1 MPKNESI
8 KPELAEAD
16 AAKIRIEPKRAFAM
30 VASYARSKIV
40 EQLKAVVFI
49 VVYLVAV
56 QTLVLKA
63 PIQDAIGA
71 GLGIGATVLGLAL
84 FLEGLF
90 LGIMPLGEQCG
101 LKLPGRAG
109 VLAIAAFSAMVG
121 VAATLAEPAIGLLK
135 AQGGAALPWE
145 SPLLYFFLNRGSGL
159 LVAAVAAGVGVA
171 VVLGVFRFL
180 YGWSLKPFLFAIIPA
195 LVGLSFYFEFIP
207 VLRPVAGLAWDT
219 GGVTTGPVT
228 VPLVIALGIGV
239 SRIAGRGRGGA
250 TSLGVVTLASALPVL
265 AVFGLALALG
275 PKAPTPA
282 GAPAFF
288 SPFPEARAKALFVT
302 GGEAE
307 LAAAAARA
315 TALGFLDPA
324 FAAWALSPERGTTA
338 DSAVGQAEGGT
349 VESPKSAAAPSGL
362 VTQLRAAVTAVLP
375 LMLLLALTLVVFLRE
390 RIRAPDEIALGLAF
404 SILGL
409 FLFNAGMERGL
420 SALGG
425 QAGAALPRAYEA
437 TAREDSALALGRL
450 SESDFFTV
458 VGPEGPKRYLWLDYG
473 RGPSAVPEAALSR
486 DAVSGDYRYVPIE
499 SAVFAAWGRYAG
511 MAAVLAFVF
520 ALGLGAT
527 LAEPSLAALG
537 HTVEDLTTGTYRKTT
552 LVRNVGIGVGI
563 GLAAGF
569 ARILFS
575 FQLSWILGPAYALAL
590 VLTAF
595 SSEEFSGI
603 AWDSAGVTTG
613 PVTVP
618 LVIATGLGLGA
629 GGGSGFGAV
638 AAASVFPIVFVL
650 ASGLAVQAR
659 AKRAVAKGAL
669 V

>member
-1 MPKNESI
+1 MI
-8 KPELAEAD
+8 GA
-16 AAKIRIEPKRAFAM
+16 
-30 VASYARSKIV
+30 YARVKIV
-40 EQLKAVVFI
+40 EQLRSVGFI

-56 QTLVLKA
+56 QALILKA
-63 PIQDAIGA
+63 PIQDALGA
-71 GLGIGATVLGLAL
+71 AFGIGATVIGLAL
-84 FLEGLF
+84 FMEGLF
-90 LGIMPLGEQCG
+90 LAIMPLGEQCG

-109 VLAIAAFSAMVG
+109 VAAIAAFAASVG

-145 SPLLYFFLNRGSGL
+145 SPLLYYFLNRGSGL

-171 VVLGVFRFL
+171 VVVGVLRFL
-180 YGWSLKPFLFAIIPA
+180 YGWSLKPFIFSIVPV
-195 LVGLSFYFEFIP
+195 LVGISIYFELSP
-207 VLRPVAGLAWDT
+207 TLRPVAALAWDT

-265 AVFGLALALG
+265 AVFGLALAVEG
-275 PKAPTPA
+275 RAPSPA
-282 GAPAFF
+282 GAPTFF
-288 SPFPEARAKALFVT
+288 SPVPEARAKALFVA
-302 GGEAE
+302 GDEAA
-307 LAAAAARA
+307 LAAAADLAVA
-315 TALGFLDPA
+315 IGSLDPA
-324 FAAWALSPERGTTA
+324 FALWALSPERG
-338 DSAVGQAEGGT
+338 SG
-349 VESPKSAAAPSGL
+349 SAASPSPLETRAEAADAPPDSPDSPGRAAGGL
-362 VTQLRAAVTAVLP
+362 AAQLRAAVTAVLP
-375 LMLLLALTLVVFLRE
+375 LALILVVTLAVFLRE
-390 RIRAPDEIALGLAF
+390 RIRALDEIVLGLAF
-404 SILGL
+404 SIAGL

-420 SALGG
+420 SALGS

-437 TAREDSALALGRL
+437 TAREDRALDLGRL
-450 SESDFFTV
+450 SDEDFFRV
-458 VGPEGPKRYLWLDYG
+458 AGPDGPRRFIWVDHG
-473 RGPSAVPEAALSR
+473 RGPIAVPEAELSL
-486 DAVSGDYRYVPIE
+486 DAASGAYRYVPVE
-499 SAVFAAWGRYAG
+499 SAVFSAWGRYAG
-511 MAAVLAFVF
+511 MGAVLLFVF

-527 LAEPSLAALG
+527 LAEPSLSALG
-537 HTVEDLTTGTYRKTT
+537 RTVEDLTTGTYRKST

-575 FQLSWILGPAYALAL
+575 FELSWILAPAYTLAL

-638 AAASVFPIVFVL
+638 AAASVFPVVFVL
-650 ASGLAVQAR
+650 ASGLAVKAR
-659 AKRAVAKGAL
+659 ARRSLAKEAL
-669 V
+669 L

>member
-1 MPKNESI
+1 MI
-8 KPELAEAD
+8 GA
-16 AAKIRIEPKRAFAM
+16 
-30 VASYARSKIV
+30 YARGKLV
-40 EQLKAVVFI
+40 EQLRSIGFI

-56 QTLVLKA
+56 QALILKA
-63 PIQDAIGA
+63 PIHDALGA
-71 GLGIGATVLGLAL
+71 ALGIGATVVGLAL
-84 FLEGLF
+84 FMEGLF
-90 LGIMPLGEQCG
+90 LAIMPLGEQCG

-109 VLAIAAFSAMVG
+109 VAAIIAFSASVG

-135 AQGGAALPWE
+135 VQGGAALPWE
-145 SPLLYFFLNRGSGL
+145 SPLLYYLLNRGSGL
-159 LVAAVAAGVGVA
+159 LVAAVAVGVGVA
-171 VVLGVFRFL
+171 VVLGVLRFL
-180 YGWSLKPFLFAIIPA
+180 YGWALKPFIFSLVPI
-195 LVGLSFYFEFIP
+195 LVGVSVYFELSP
-207 VLRPVAGLAWDT
+207 TLRPVAALAWDT

-265 AVFGLALALG
+265 AVFGLALALDARV
-275 PKAPTPA
+275 PAPA

-288 SPFPEARAKALFVT
+288 SPFPEARAKALFVS
-302 GGEAE
+302 GDEAA
-307 LAAAAARA
+307 LAAAAEKAV
-315 TALGFLDPA
+315 ALGALDPA
-324 FAAWALSPERGTTA
+324 YAAWALAPDRDPG
-338 DSAVGQAEGGT
+338 
-349 VESPKSAAAPSGL
+349 SAASPSPAAVEAAGSSATPPGRAAL
-362 VTQLRAAVTAVLP
+362 VSQLRAAVTAVLP
-375 LMLLLALTLVVFLRE
+375 LALLLGVTLVVFLRE
-390 RIRAPDEIALGLAF
+390 KIRALDEILLGLAF
-404 SILGL
+404 SIAGL
-409 FLFNAGMERGL
+409 FFFNAGMERGL
-420 SALGG
+420 SALGS

-537 HTVEDLTTGTYRKTT
+537 YTVEDLTTGTYRKTT